1 MGWIQ
6 SSIVR
11 VHAEMTQS
19 NHHMRVSLIN
29 LLKVGWKVQNMSYE
43 VLKLNAHNMKISGK
57 LP

>member
-1 MGWIQ
+1 
-6 SSIVR
+6 
-11 VHAEMTQS
+11 MTQS

-43 VLKLNAHNMKISGK
+43 VLKLNTHNMKISGK

>member
-1 MGWIQ
+1 MGWIK

-19 NHHMRVSLIN
+19 NHHMRVFLIN
-29 LLKVGWKVQNMSYE
+29 LLKVGWKVQSMSYE
-43 VLKLNAHNMKISGK
+43 VLKLSMHNMKISGK

>member
-1 MGWIQ
+1 MGWIK

-11 VHAEMTQS
+11 VHAEMMQS

-29 LLKVGWKVQNMSYE
+29 LLKVGWKVQSMSYE
-43 VLKLNAHNMKISGK
+43 VLKLYTHNMKISGK